1 MTKKSL
7 LIIGAVWVE
16 PNSSAAGSRML
27 QLIELFLQENYTI
40 TFATTSQ
47 KTKKAFDLKSIGV
60 EEISIELNSS
70 TFDGFIKELNP
81 TIVLFDRF
89 MIEEQ
94 FGWRVAEN
102 CPNAIRVLDTE
113 DLHCLRKVR
122 EESIKKEED
131 FTIEKLLKST
141 IAKREMA
148 AILRCDLSLIIS
160 TFEME
165 LLQNVF
171 KIDKKLLVHIPFLL
185 NKIDKK
191 QASNWKPFQERNH
204 FTFIGNF
211 LHAPNVDAVLL
222 LKKSIWKLIK
232 KQLPKAEIHIYG
244 AYATQQILQLHN
256 EKEGFLVKGYTENPT
271 EIVEKSKIVIA
282 PLRFG
287 AGIKGKLTEAMICG
301 TPSVTTSIG
310 AEGMHANLPWNGFVE
325 DDFNL
330 FAEKAIALYSDEKIW
345 KESQQNGVDII
356 NQLYDKNKV
365 SRQIIGRLISLQ
377 NNIEAHRTQN
387 FFGSLLQYQTLQS
400 TKYMSKWIE
409 EKNKK
414 HS

>member
-1 MTKKSL
+1 MTEKSL

-27 QLIELFLQENYTI
+27 QLIELFLRENYTI
-40 TFATTSQ
+40 TFATTTQ
-47 KTKKAFDLKSIGV
+47 KTEKAFDLKSIGIDEV
-60 EEISIELNSS
+60 SIELNSFS
-70 TFDGFIKELNP
+70 FDDFVKELNP
-81 TIVLFDRF
+81 AIVLFDRF

-102 CPNAIRVLDTE
+102 CPHAIRILDTE

-122 EESIKKEED
+122 EESIKKQED

-141 IAKREMA
+141 IAKREIA

-165 LLQNVF
+165 LLQNIF

-185 NKIDKK
+185 DKMDKK
-191 QASNWKPFQERNH
+191 QVSNWKPFQERKH

-256 EKEGFLVKGYTENPT
+256 DKEGFLVKGFASNPI
-271 EIVEKSKIVIA
+271 EIVKKSKVVIA

-325 DDFNL
+325 NDFNL

-345 KESQQNGVDII
+345 KESQLNGVEII
-356 NQLYDKNKV
+356 NQLYDKDKI
-365 SRQIIGRLISLQ
+365 SKTFIERLLRLQ
-377 NNIEAHRTQN
+377 SNIETHRAQN
-387 FFGSLLQYQTLQS
+387 FFGSLLQHQSLQS

-409 EKNKK
+409 EKNKN
-414 HS
+414 HP